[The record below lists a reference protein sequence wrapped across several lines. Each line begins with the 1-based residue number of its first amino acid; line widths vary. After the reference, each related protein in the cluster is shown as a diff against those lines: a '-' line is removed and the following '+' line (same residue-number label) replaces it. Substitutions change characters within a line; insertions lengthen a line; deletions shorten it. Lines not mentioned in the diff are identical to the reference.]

1 MFGIQTQEKVPEMG
15 CASVSVNL
23 FCHDSNNNLMGTNSC
38 NNPCYK
44 FYNLSSK
51 QRYNMLSSF
60 TSQPHPQFIFNPEAS
75 SCGLKTGLSPYL
87 HYLKNN
93 GEAALIF
100 IPLKGLKAAL

>member
-1 MFGIQTQEKVPEMG
+1 
-15 CASVSVNL
+15 
-23 FCHDSNNNLMGTNSC
+23 
-38 NNPCYK
+38 
-44 FYNLSSK
+44 
-51 QRYNMLSSF
+51 MLSSF

-87 HYLKNN
+87 HYLENN